1 MKAFPWEFRFRYL
14 LHGLIFILGF
24 TAPWNYALH
33 LDPRGANAHTWGI
46 LAANLAQLGVADL
59 FTAFNLLL
67 SAGIFFALA
76 GAALRTWG
84 SAYLGA
90 EVVKSSA
97 MHSAGQ
103 GDGILKDGPFGYLR
117 NPLYLGTFLHTLAL
131 ALLMPRSGAIFSVV
145 LIGVLQI
152 RLILGEE
159 AFLTQKLGQ
168 PYTAYCTMVPRLFPA
183 LRRRVAAA
191 GLRPRWGQAALAEI
205 YFWGVA
211 ASLAVAGWKYNA
223 NLLIRCVVVSVG
235 ISILARA
242 FTGKPAS

>member
-1 MKAFPWEFRFRYL
+1 MRCTSTLAEPTHIRGGSWRQTWRSWASQTCSPRSTCCSARASSSHSQARRCEPGVQPTWVRRSSKAQPC
-14 LHGLIFILGF
+14 
-24 TAPWNYALH
+24 TV
-33 LDPRGANAHTWGI
+33 
-46 LAANLAQLGVADL
+46 QV
-59 FTAFNLLL
+59 
-67 SAGIFFALA
+67 
-76 GAALRTWG
+76 
-84 SAYLGA
+84 
-90 EVVKSSA
+90 
-97 MHSAGQ
+97 Q